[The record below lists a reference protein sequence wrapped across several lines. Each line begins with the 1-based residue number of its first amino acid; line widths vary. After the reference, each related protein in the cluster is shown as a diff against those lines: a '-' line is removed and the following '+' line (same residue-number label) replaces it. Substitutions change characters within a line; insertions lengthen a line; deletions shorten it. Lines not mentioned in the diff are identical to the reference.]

1 MGENTKLRNSSIE
14 LLRILCMMF
23 IVMHHIIITT
33 VAPQFSS
40 AVYNGFDTVFHT
52 AVVIFV
58 IISGYYGINFTVNKL
73 VKLWVQVAYYSVLA
87 GLIAFFVLHSIGVK
101 SLLGCFFPIYTRP
114 YWFVSAYIELYL
126 FSPILNVITH
136 KASRRQLLAGILV
149 LMFSTWAFPTDLL
162 SGTGLP
168 VFSMLYLVGRY
179 MAKYKAYSYRKNKQ
193 VALYLFI
200 MIAVITLLGIL
211 CPQKSRLF
219 YTYLGL
225 CYRYYSVGTLLLSL
239 LIFLFF
245 RNIVF
250 HSKIINYMA
259 RSVFA
264 IYLIHE
270 NHLVSQYTYEM
281 PVRWLIATG
290 FPSGLAMVIVAFV
303 LVLFCV
309 GLDQI
314 RIFFFKL
321 CEPLFDLIERIILKS
336 YQKFITLFKLLE

>member
-1 MGENTKLRNSSIE
+1 
-14 LLRILCMMF
+14 MMF

-58 IISGYYGINFTVNKL
+58 IISGYYGINFKVNKL
-73 VKLWVQVAYYSVLA
+73 VKLWAQVAYYSVLA
-87 GLIAFFVLHSIGVK
+87 GLIAFFVLHSIGIK
-101 SLLGCFFPIYTRP
+101 SLVGCFFPIYTRP
-114 YWFVSAYIELYL
+114 YWFVSAYVELFL
-126 FSPILNVITH
+126 FSPILNIVAQ

-179 MAKYKAYSYRKNKQ
+179 MAQYKADSYKNNKQ
-193 VALYLFI
+193 VALCLFI
-200 MIAVITLLGIL
+200 LIAVITVLGII
-211 CPQKSRLF
+211 CPPQSRLF

-225 CYRYYSVGTLLLSL
+225 CYRYYSIGTLLLSL

-245 RNIVF
+245 RNMVF
-250 HSKIINYMA
+250 HSKAINYMA
-259 RSVFA
+259 GSVFA

-281 PVRWLIATG
+281 PVRWLMTAG
-290 FPSGLAMVIVAFV
+290 LPSGLAMVIVAFA

-309 GLDQI
+309 GFDQI
-314 RIFFFKL
+314 RIMLFKL
-321 CEPLFDLIERIILKS
+321 CDPIFAFVERIILKA
-336 YQKFITLFKLLE
+336 YQKFITVFKLAE